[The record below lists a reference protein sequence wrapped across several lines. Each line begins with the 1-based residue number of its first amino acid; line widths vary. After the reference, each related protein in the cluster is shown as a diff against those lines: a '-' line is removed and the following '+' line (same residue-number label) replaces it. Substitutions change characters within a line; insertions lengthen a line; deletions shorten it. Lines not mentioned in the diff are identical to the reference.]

1 MAIVVKAIEV
11 KVETQN
17 IRAAGRPS
25 CFRVLELV
33 ELFRTYMYIHAVVI
47 YSLFIHFIYA
57 QPAFSFIVE
66 CGRDHR
72 LIAALCKTSIINKSR
87 I

>member
-1 MAIVVKAIEV
+1 MAIVVKATEV

-25 CFRVLELV
+25 CFWS
-33 ELFRTYMYIHAVVI
+33 FRISGIILHVYIHAVVI

-72 LIAALCKTSIINKSR
+72 LIAVLCKTSIINKSR